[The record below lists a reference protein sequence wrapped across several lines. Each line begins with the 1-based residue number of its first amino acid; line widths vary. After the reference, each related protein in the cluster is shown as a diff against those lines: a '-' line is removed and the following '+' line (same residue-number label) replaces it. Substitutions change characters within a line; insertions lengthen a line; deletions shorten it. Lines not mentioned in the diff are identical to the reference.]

1 MNRRDFLKAQLHG
14 SLWLSAGAAG
24 LIRPAA
30 AIAAPIP
37 DIAAPIPDIAAPIPD
52 IAVVKGA
59 PGPATR
65 AAVGLLGGMEAFVK
79 PGARVV
85 VKPNMSFT
93 SPPEAATTTHPHV
106 VREVVAMCKEA
117 GASSV
122 LVLDHTLGPPRLCL
136 ERSGIEAAVGSVDS
150 NAVFSINDGD
160 LYRDT
165 AIAGAKR
172 MARTEIPT
180 EVARAD
186 VLIAVPVA
194 KSHSSAGVSL
204 SMKGMMGLV
213 HDRWVMHRQGL
224 DACIVDL
231 CTVLEADLAVI
242 DASRVLSTGGPR
254 GPGKVIEA
262 RTVIASSDMVAADA
276 HAVNSFEWYGQRF
289 KARQVGHI
297 REAHDRG
304 LGRMDVE
311 NLAIQSLTL

>member
-1 MNRRDFLKAQLHG
+1 MTMNRRDFLKAQLHG

-24 LIRPAA
+24 LIRPTTVL
-30 AIAAPIP
+30 AAPVP
-37 DIAAPIPDIAAPIPD
+37 DL
-52 IAVVKGA
+52 AVVKSA

-65 AAVGLLGGMEAFVK
+65 AAVELLGGMGAFVK
-79 PGARVV
+79 AGARVV

-93 SPPEAATTTHPHV
+93 SPPEAATNTHPHV
-106 VREVVAMCKEA
+106 VREIVAMCKEA

-136 ERSGIEAAVGSVDS
+136 ERSGIEDAVGTIDKDI
-150 NAVFSINDGD
+150 VFSINDGD

-165 AIAGAKR
+165 PIAGGKR
-172 MARTEIPT
+172 MARTEIPA
-180 EVARAD
+180 EVLRAD

-213 HDRWVMHRQGL
+213 HDRWVMHRRGL
-224 DACIVDL
+224 DACIVDV
-231 CTVLEADLAVI
+231 CTVLKADLAVI
-242 DASRVLSTGGPR
+242 DASRVLTTGGPR
-254 GPGKVIEA
+254 GPGKVIAEH
-262 RTVIASSDMVAADA
+262 TVIASSDMVAADA
-276 HAVNSFEWYGQRF
+276 HAVNSFEWYGKRF

-297 REAHDRG
+297 REAHARG

-311 NLAIQSLTL
+311 NLAIESLTL